1 MYTHTHQHTGRRPV
15 PGILRLL
22 WCPWTRLDSVV
33 MHALAQAANLAYPEG
48 IADASGYT
56 MILMLS
62 DAAYQYWNMCVMAQA
77 AGPGS
82 CTA

>member
-1 MYTHTHQHTGRRPV
+1 
-15 PGILRLL
+15 
-22 WCPWTRLDSVV
+22 